1 MLAGRALTKKR
12 ITTRATALFEAVTF
26 ESPVKELTTR
36 RLTPADIPQGVAL
49 TADAGWN
56 QIDADWRMMLALG
69 DGLGF
74 VAGDGTLVATA
85 IVLPYP
91 EPAPARTQKFGWI
104 SMVLVSPSWQR
115 RGLARWML
123 QRCIGALQGAGYM
136 PMLDATPAGREV
148 YRKLG
153 FVEGMEIQRL
163 EAPRL
168 SGISLEMSGGRL
180 YVPMF
185 EDRVADAAW
194 FDRSIFGADRT
205 GLIAAI
211 RKRDL
216 PAYIAE
222 RDGAVDGIAMLRE
235 GRRAFHLGPVLATEP
250 GIAAQILSPFG
261 MYTRDRPVFMDVP
274 VHQTA
279 FIAALTAAGFKLQR
293 KLTRMY
299 LGAKAPG
306 AMPERCFGIAGPEL
320 G

>member
-1 MLAGRALTKKR
+1 MTKKR
-12 ITTRATALFEAVTF
+12 ITTRATALFSGVTF
-26 ESPVKELTTR
+26 ESPLATLTAR
-36 RLTPADIPQGVAL
+36 RLTPADVPQAVAL
-49 TADAGWN
+49 TAEAGWN
-56 QIDADWRMMLALG
+56 QIDTDWRMMLALG
-69 DGLGF
+69 DGLGLF
-74 VAGDGTLVATA
+74 DSGKLVATA

-104 SMVLVSPSWQR
+104 SMVLVTPAWQR

-148 YRKLG
+148 YLRLG

-163 EAPRL
+163 EAAHL
-168 SGISLEMSGGRL
+168 SGINLESVSGGRL
-180 YVPMF
+180 YMPMF
-185 EDRVADAAW
+185 KGRGPDAAW
-194 FDRSIFGADRT
+194 FDRSIFGADRA
-205 GLIAAI
+205 GLIEAI
-211 RKRDL
+211 RERDL

-222 RDGAVDGIAMLRE
+222 RDGAVDGIAMLRD
-235 GRRAFHLGPVLATEP
+235 GQRAFHVGPVLATEP
-250 GIAAQILSPFG
+250 GIAAQILLPFG

-274 VHQTA
+274 SHQTA
-279 FIAALTAAGFKLQR
+279 FIDALSAAGFKLQR

-306 AMPERCFGIAGPEL
+306 ATPERCFAIAGPEL